1 MKKTVEGD
9 DEHLDSLDKT
19 LEQRQTF
26 RMLSKAESP
35 TVANGHPEN
44 DAQLQLYTYNLDL
57 I

>member
-35 TVANGHPEN
+35 TVVNGHPEN